1 MQTYTVTARRLD
13 GHGTQVTCKQAAV
26 LADTDPA
33 GRSDALNPAE
43 LLLAALAACIVKG
56 IERVAPV
63 LRFSFRG
70 VEVRLTAERQDVPPR
85 LTGIAYEI
93 LVDTDETDRRLDLL
107 HENVRKYGTISNTL
121 AAAVPLTGRL
131 ARASVAAP
139 AAD

>member
-1 MQTYTVTARRLD
+1 MS
-13 GHGTQVTCKQAAV
+13 CKQATLV
-26 LADTDPA
+26 ADTDAA
-33 GRSDALNPAE
+33 GRTDAFNPVE

-56 IERVAPV
+56 IERVAPM
-63 LRFSFRG
+63 LRFTFRG

-121 AAAVPLTGRL
+121 AAATPLTGRL
-131 ARASVAAP
+131 ARATVPAP